1 MVTLMLHNPHYREK
15 SFDVGFI
22 TILSYLYSGALFL
35 GVIEE
40 FVNDALDST
49 LDSDDI
55 EDEIDEEIDM
65 VLTLITGDTAVKLP
79 KFVRKERLKQPT
91 QTKITYQ
98 GSEKRVVSHDLQLW
112 RSNAPPNGN
121 QLTSLVVGWY
131 CTGPKLRENDLN
143 VHGLFT
149 EVRFANNM
157 TLNPLSLTLKH
168 KTVAPEDCSIIIN
181 KALVFAF
188 VALADSTSAA
198 VSAQSTIST
207 NLETR

>member
-40 FVNDALDST
+40 FVNDALDCT

-55 EDEIDEEIDM
+55 EDEIDEVVDM
-65 VLTLITGDTAVKLP
+65 VLTLIAGDTAAKLP
-79 KFVRKERLKQPT
+79 KFFAVTMEEHIRLKR
-91 QTKITYQ
+91 Y
-98 GSEKRVVSHDLQLW
+98 
-112 RSNAPPNGN
+112 
-121 QLTSLVVGWY
+121 
-131 CTGPKLRENDLN
+131 LRIINLN
-143 VHGLFT
+143 L
-149 EVRFANNM
+149 
-157 TLNPLSLTLKH
+157 
-168 KTVAPEDCSIIIN
+168 EDCSIIIN
-181 KALVFAF
+181 KALVFTF
-188 VALADSTSAA
+188 VALADSTSVT